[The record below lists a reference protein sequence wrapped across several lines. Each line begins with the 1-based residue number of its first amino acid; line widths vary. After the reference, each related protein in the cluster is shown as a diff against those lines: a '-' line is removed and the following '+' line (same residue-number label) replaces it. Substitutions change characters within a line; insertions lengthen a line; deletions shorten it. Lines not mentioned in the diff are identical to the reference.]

1 LIYVATDSTAD
12 LPEKWLEAYGIN
24 VIPLNLHFGEEILK
38 EGEEIW
44 AEEFYYRL
52 PIEAYL
58 PATSEP
64 SPEEF
69 IAFYRKFAGPGD
81 TVISIHLSGRLSK
94 TVRSARAAAKALQ
107 DEMEILVV
115 DSRMVS
121 MALGLIVLEAAEAL
135 AQGKS
140 REEILSRIKY
150 VQKNLVVYFTV
161 GDLENLSRTGRID
174 EFPSCLGSLVNA
186 KPVLTIEKGRIIAV
200 DKIRGNLGRI
210 HRRLLE
216 LTRERL
222 GSTPAKIFILH
233 AGALD
238 EAKRMEEAA
247 KEFFTGNGLQI
258 VPIGPVV
265 GAHTGSG
272 AFGLVALAVPEG

>member
-1 LIYVATDSTAD
+1 
-12 LPEKWLEAYGIN
+12 
-24 VIPLNLHFGEEILK
+24 
-38 EGEEIW
+38 
-44 AEEFYYRL
+44 
-52 PIEAYL
+52 
-58 PATSEP
+58 
-64 SPEEF
+64 
-69 IAFYRKFAGPGD
+69 
-81 TVISIHLSGRLSK
+81 
-94 TVRSARAAAKALQ
+94 
-107 DEMEILVV
+107 
-115 DSRMVS
+115 

-222 GSTPAKIFILH
+222 GY
-233 AGALD
+233 AGEDLYPSCRRWSKQNGW
-238 EAKRMEEAA
+238 KRRPRV
-247 KEFFTGNGLQI
+247 FTGNGLQI

-272 AFGLVALAVPEG
+272 AFGWWPWRFGRMRITGSIYGDEINRPLSPWAAPGDGPDPEALQHFGRFLWAAVSWISLPVRVRWGLKR